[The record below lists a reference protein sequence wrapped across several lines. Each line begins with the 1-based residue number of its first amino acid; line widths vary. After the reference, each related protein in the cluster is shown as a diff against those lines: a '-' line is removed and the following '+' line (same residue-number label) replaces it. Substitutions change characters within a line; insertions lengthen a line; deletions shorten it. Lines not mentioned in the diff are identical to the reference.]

1 MPAYS
6 RITGRPRPAHVL
18 GSLLALLGPSA
29 CFDPDTAPL
38 DGGEASTG
46 VVSTTGGP
54 ESTSSSDGGSATSTT
69 SGSSGAQ
76 DSSSGAV
83 TGVDTS
89 TDGTSTG
96 EPVLESSSGGESSS
110 SGGESSTGEP
120 PPPDA
125 GYGDCNNNPPA
136 AACLPDEQCIDFG
149 TVAVC
154 AEQGCVAP
162 GDCAVPSTGNPNVS
176 CNDLDGNGVND
187 CYLDCSVGQ
196 LCPDGMVCYGFSYC
210 MWSIAPGMCPDLDI
224 GNAVPQSIMG
234 DNTGLG
240 DDHFTSCGNGGGEDA
255 TYQFTAPFAGTFVFD
270 TFGTAYDTI
279 LAVLDGCGGA
289 ELACNDDTMTLQSQ
303 VMVPL
308 AAGQT
313 VIIVVDGYS
322 GATGPFTLNITAM

>member
-1 MPAYS
+1 MLACS
-6 RITGRPRPAHVL
+6 RILVRPRPAHVL
-18 GSLLALLGPSA
+18 GSLLVLLGPSA

-38 DGGEASTG
+38 DGGDASTG
-46 VVSTTGGP
+46 VVSTTGDP
-54 ESTSSSDGGSATSTT
+54 ESTSSSGGGSATSTT

-89 TDGTSTG
+89 TGGTSTG
-96 EPVLESSSGGESSS
+96 EPVLESSTGDSSS

-136 AACLPDEQCIDFG
+136 AACLPDEQCLDFG
-149 TVAVC
+149 PVAVC
-154 AEQGCVAP
+154 AEQGCVGA
-162 GDCAVPSTGNPNVS
+162 GDCAVPPTGNPNVS
-176 CNDLDGNGVND
+176 CIDLDGNGFND
-187 CYLDCSVGQ
+187 CYLDCAAGQ

-210 MWSIAPGMCPDLDI
+210 MWSTAPGVCPDLDI

-240 DDHFTSCGNGGGEDA
+240 DDHFTSCGNGGGEDEL
-255 TYQFTAPFAGTFVFD
+255 YEFTAPFAGTYVFD

-279 LAVLDGCGGA
+279 LAVLDSCGGV
-289 ELACNDDTMTLQSQ
+289 ELACNDDTMVLQSQ

-322 GATGPFTLNITAM
+322 GSVGPFILNINAM